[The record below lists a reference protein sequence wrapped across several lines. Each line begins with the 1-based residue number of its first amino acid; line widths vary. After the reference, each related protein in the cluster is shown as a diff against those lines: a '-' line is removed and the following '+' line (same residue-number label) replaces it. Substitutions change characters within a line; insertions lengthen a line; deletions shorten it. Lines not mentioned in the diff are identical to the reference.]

1 MDKLTA
7 ALILFLILLG
17 VIFLVDYI
25 FIKRNYLRRLNG
37 KKKRKKKDSE
47 ITEIVYLI
55 GKFKLDKSKLPMNK
69 LLLGISFINAFIIS
83 LVAVLVILININILL
98 QLIIGFILLI
108 ALIYSIY
115 ELLGRYLVKV
125 GIKNG
130 K

>member
-115 ELLGRYLVKV
+115 ELLGRYLVKKGYV
-125 GIKNG
+125 K
-130 K
+130 

>member
-115 ELLGRYLVKV
+115 ELL
-125 GIKNG
+125 
-130 K
+130 